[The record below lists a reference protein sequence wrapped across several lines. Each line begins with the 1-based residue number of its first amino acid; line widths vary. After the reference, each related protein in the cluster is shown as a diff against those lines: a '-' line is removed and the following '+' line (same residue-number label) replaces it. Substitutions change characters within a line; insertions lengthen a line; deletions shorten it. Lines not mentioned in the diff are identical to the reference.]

1 MTKRQEEKLRAMNL
15 PKKEEEAVRAIVQ
28 LLNEELGSDDAMKIR
43 VLATINHYA
52 QAEGF
57 LD

>member
-1 MTKRQEEKLRAMNL
+1 MNL